1 MGLSIYQVM
10 NKHKSRVKEIMENNG
25 DLSRDFFLCEQD
37 IRNLIGKLTKKTYK
51 KDENDAKSVQMWVTE
66 NKEIVFF
73 Y

>member
-1 MGLSIYQVM
+1 M